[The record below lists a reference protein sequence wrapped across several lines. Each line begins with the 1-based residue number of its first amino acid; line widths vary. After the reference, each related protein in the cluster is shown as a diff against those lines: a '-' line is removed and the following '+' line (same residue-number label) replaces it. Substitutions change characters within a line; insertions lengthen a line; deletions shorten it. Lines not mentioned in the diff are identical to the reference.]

1 MGLLAIWGE
10 YTPLA
15 ETALATVLWIFKL
28 SISEAEDD
36 GDSARK
42 RKREK
47 FKNQNVNHI
56 NKKNG
61 W

>member
-15 ETALATVLWIFKL
+15 ETALATVLWLFKL
-28 SISEAEDD
+28 SMSEAEDD

-42 RKREK
+42 RKGEFLK
-47 FKNQNVNHI
+47 SEF
-56 NKKNG
+56 
-61 W
+61 

>member
-1 MGLLAIWGE
+1 MGLVAIWGE

-15 ETALATVLWIFKL
+15 GTALAIMLWLFKL

-42 RKREK
+42 WKRVS
-47 FKNQNVNHI
+47 N
-56 NKKNG
+56 
-61 W
+61 